1 MIACPICSRD
11 NSDSE
16 TWCTECGWLLM
27 QKPPGS
33 ASPDIGD
40 IDQELSFR
48 AFLILPERGMV
59 GLKKTRT
66 VIGREFGDIVLSED
80 LNVSRI
86 HLALVAEG
94 GGLYVEDLR
103 SSNGTL
109 LNGVKIPPGHRYLL
123 SNGDVVTAGDT
134 ALKVEF
140 KGGSEEA
147 TEGPGIYLQ
156 DSKGARIRLR
166 PGDNTV
172 GRLPL
177 NTVTIEE
184 SPYVAREHAVL
195 SMEQTP
201 SSLFFLYL
209 IDLGS
214 SNGSFINQKPVP
226 AHTRIRVHPN
236 DEVTFADV
244 TYRVIEISGEEA

>member
-1 MIACPICSRD
+1 MIVCPICNTENTD
-11 NSDSE
+11 AE
-16 TWCTECGWLLM
+16 TWCIECGWLLA
-27 QKPPGS
+27 QVPPGAA
-33 ASPDIGD
+33 ASDEVS
-40 IDQELSFR
+40 IDRELNFR
-48 AFLILPERGMV
+48 AFLHLPERGLV
-59 GLKKTRT
+59 ALKKTRT
-66 VIGREFGDIVLSED
+66 VVGREFGDILLSED

-86 HLALVAEG
+86 HFALVAEG

-109 LNGVKIPPGHRYLL
+109 LNGVKIPPGRRYLL
-123 SNGDVVTAGDT
+123 SNGDVITVGDS
-134 ALKVEF
+134 AIKLEF
-140 KGGSEEA
+140 KGGREDA
-147 TEGPGIYLQ
+147 LQGPGLYLQ

-201 SSLFFLYL
+201 SGLFFLYL
-209 IDLGS
+209 IDQGS

-244 TYRVIEISGEEA
+244 TYRVIEITEEEA